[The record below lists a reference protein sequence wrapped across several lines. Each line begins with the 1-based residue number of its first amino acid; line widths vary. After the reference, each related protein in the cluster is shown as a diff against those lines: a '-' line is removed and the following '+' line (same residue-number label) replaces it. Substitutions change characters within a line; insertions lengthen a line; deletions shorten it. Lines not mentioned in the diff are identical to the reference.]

1 MRYSPL
7 SVATYYVALFAPR
20 VDAFSMWIKG
30 KGWRPVR
37 DVLTPQIAL
46 DALSRR
52 GPAVSA
58 FMIDTDNQSHVLAYD
73 FDTDNGMEQAFT
85 LASVITDLGG
95 AAWVESSRRGAHLWS
110 PLQRSMPAK
119 MIRRAAR
126 SFLES
131 ALPEDAKDTH
141 IEIRPGSDT
150 IAEGGLGHPLR
161 MPCMPHP
168 KTGQQGIM
176 YTAAGERL
184 GPSIAATLLEMTDVT
199 PAALIEERSTMWRP
213 SIRSLPKTY
222 RTTYQPREDPYEDAC
237 ASDILRDLWGVENA
251 RPGKAVRCPA
261 HDDRNPSLSILR
273 DDKRAICK
281 TPGCLLNNDDHGR
294 GTYELTMLAPGASE

>member
-1 MRYSPL
+1 VYDPVA
-7 SVATYYVALFAPR
+7 VATYYVALFAPR
-20 VDAFSMWIKG
+20 VDAYSAWTP

-37 DVLTPQIAL
+37 QELTPQVAL
-46 DALSRR
+46 AGLTKK

-58 FMIDTDNQSHVLAYD
+58 YMIDTESESHVLAYD
-73 FDTDNGMEQAFT
+73 FDTDDGMDQAFV
-85 LASVITDLGG
+85 LASVIQDLGG
-95 AAWVESSRRGAHLWS
+95 AAWVESSRRGAHVWC
-110 PLQRSMPAK
+110 PLQRPMPAK

-131 ALPEDAKDTH
+131 ALPEDAADPH
-141 IEIRPGSDT
+141 IEVRPGSDT

-168 KTGQQGIM
+168 KTGKTGIM
-176 YTAAGERL
+176 YSAARARL
-184 GPSIAATLLEMTDVT
+184 GPTLAAILLEMTNTT
-199 PAALIEERSTMWRP
+199 PAALIEKRSTMWSP
-213 SIRSLPKTY
+213 TIKGLPKVY
-222 RTTYQPREDPYEDAC
+222 RTTYQPDTEDPYEDAS
-237 ASDILRDLWGVENA
+237 ASDILLSLWGVQNA

-281 TPGCLLNNDDHGR
+281 TPGCILNNDDHGR
-294 GTYELTMLAPGASE
+294 GTYELTQLAPGGEG